1 MAGYRLATYQ
11 AANGPRA
18 GIVIGDLIFDAA
30 TVTQRPSYASVLGL
44 LEDWPRAA
52 DAIQTVVRAGRSDGL
67 PLAQAHLRAPVLW
80 PSAIYCAGANY
91 RDHALEMAK
100 RLGRPLDP
108 DPKASGGAPWHFLKA
123 SRSVTDPGA
132 TVAATSYS
140 KKLDWEVELAAV
152 IGRPTRNISVERALD
167 CVAGYTCANDL
178 SARDLSK
185 RAEASEKSP
194 FHFDWTG
201 QKSFDGACPL
211 GPWIVTADEI
221 PDPHNLAMQ
230 LRVNG
235 EPRQNSH
242 SSKMSVK
249 IAEILSHYSPMGYS
263 SGDVV
268 STGTVSGV
276 AAFSGDPKAWYL
288 KPGDVMEC
296 EIEKIGI
303 LRNPVISWEQAY
315 GKKAAALAAQ
325 ESYR

>member
-1 MAGYRLATYQ
+1 MTGYKLATYQ

-18 GIVIGDLIFDAA
+18 GIIIGDFLFDAA
-30 TVTQRPSYASVLGL
+30 TLTARPSYAGVLGV
-44 LEDWPRAA
+44 LEDWPHAA
-52 DAIQTVVRAGRSDGL
+52 DLIQSAMRNNPANGL

-152 IGRPTRNISVERALD
+152 IGRPARNISVECALD

-194 FHFDWTG
+194 FHFDWTC

-211 GPWIVTADEI
+211 GPWIVPADDI
-221 PDPHNLAMQ
+221 PDPQDLFLKLWVNDVLKQDSNTAEMIFTLADQIAHLSRGMT
-230 LRVNG
+230 LYPGDVILTGTPAGVGTGRG
-235 EPRQNSH
+235 EFLN
-242 SSKMSVK
+242 
-249 IAEILSHYSPMGYS
+249 A
-263 SGDVV
+263 GDVV
-268 STGTVSGV
+268 
-276 AAFSGDPKAWYL
+276 KI
-288 KPGDVMEC
+288 
-296 EIEKIGI
+296 EIERIGTLSNRI
-303 LRNPVISWEQAY
+303 A
-315 GKKAAALAAQ
+315 
-325 ESYR
+325 

>member
-1 MAGYRLATYQ
+1 MTGYKLATYQ

-18 GIVIGDLIFDAA
+18 GIIIGDFLFDAA
-30 TVTQRPSYASVLGL
+30 TLTARPSYASGLGV

-52 DAIQTVVRAGRSDGL
+52 DLIQTVARAGRSDGL

-108 DPKASGGAPWHFLKA
+108 DPKASGGGPWHFLKA

-152 IGRPTRNISVERALD
+152 IGRPARNISVERALD

-194 FHFDWTG
+194 FHFDWTC

-211 GPWIVTADEI
+211 GPWIVPADDI
-221 PDPHNLAMQ
+221 PDPQDLFLKLWVNDVLKQDSNTAEMIFTLADQIAHLSRGMT
-230 LRVNG
+230 LYPGDVILTGTPAGVGTGRG
-235 EPRQNSH
+235 EFLN
-242 SSKMSVK
+242 
-249 IAEILSHYSPMGYS
+249 A
-263 SGDVV
+263 GDVV
-268 STGTVSGV
+268 
-276 AAFSGDPKAWYL
+276 KI
-288 KPGDVMEC
+288 
-296 EIEKIGI
+296 EIERIGTLSNRI
-303 LRNPVISWEQAY
+303 AY
-315 GKKAAALAAQ
+315 RCSSMSIVFSLSA
-325 ESYR
+325 